1 MRSLAIAVL
10 LASAQDDRDTD
21 PVRLPGD
28 AEKYYRLAL
37 YDEAEKDL
45 RAQLAKTPGDKARAG
60 LLQVLV
66 RARRHD
72 DVIKDAAALFAET
85 KDEQVKAQA
94 LVAQAQAFWK
104 KGDLDAARQAAEHAV
119 QVADLKGANA
129 LPDIRRGAA
138 TTIAFLPWKRL
149 EGKRVEVWTAPDAK
163 ADARA
168 LAARLDT
175 SAEAMGK
182 ALGVTMAERVEVYVF
197 DDQRQADAVL
207 ATPLN
212 FAVPR
217 DGAIYVL
224 ADAAMGHE
232 LAHVVCFRIANR
244 RLKERPRSVFL
255 IEGAAAAF
263 SQEPLWERRIAEVP
277 KELSRRG
284 KLRGLGELLKETG
297 GGADFTACA
306 GSFVKMLCDKHGRD
320 VFLRLWAEFND
331 HEDPW
336 TAVIGRTLEEL
347 ARDWSQ
353 HLGQ

>member
-1 MRSLAIAVL
+1 MTRLLATLVL
-10 LASAQDDRDTD
+10 LAAQDDRDTD
-21 PVRLPGD
+21 PAKLPGE

-45 RAQLAKTPGDKARAG
+45 RAQVAKSPNDKARAG

-72 DVIKDAAALFAET
+72 DVVKEAAALFAET
-85 KDEQVKAQA
+85 KDEQVKVLA

-104 KGDLDAARQAAEHAV
+104 KGEIDAAKQAAEHAV

-129 LPDIRRGAA
+129 LPDLRRWAA
-138 TTIAFLPWKRL
+138 TTIAFLPWKRV
-149 EGKRVEVWTAPDAK
+149 EGKRVEVWTAPDGK
-163 ADARA
+163 SDARA
-168 LAARLDT
+168 LAARLDKA
-175 SAEAMGK
+175 AEAMMK

-244 RLKERPRSVFL
+244 RLKERPRCSFL
-255 IEGAAAAF
+255 IEGTAAAF

-277 KELSRRG
+277 RDLSRRG
-284 KLRGLGELLKETG
+284 KLRGLAEFAKETG

-306 GSFVKMLCDKHGRD
+306 GSFVKMICEKHGRD

-336 TAVIGRTLEEL
+336 SAVIGRTLAEL
-347 ARDWSQ
+347 AADWSSYV
-353 HLGQ
+353 GG